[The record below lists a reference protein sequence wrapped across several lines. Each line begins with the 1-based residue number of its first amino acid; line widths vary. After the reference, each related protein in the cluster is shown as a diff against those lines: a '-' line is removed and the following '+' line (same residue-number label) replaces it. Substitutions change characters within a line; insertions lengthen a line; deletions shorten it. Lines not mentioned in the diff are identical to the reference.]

1 MAAASAGW
9 TVARDHGRAERG
21 FMEWALLEVLDPEDR
36 RDLLTHARRRH
47 FAKNETIFHEGDVG
61 ETLHLLSQGHV
72 AIRLSTDNG
81 DKCILR
87 VVGPGGWF
95 GELAVIAP
103 GERNATVIALDKV
116 VSLALPRQEVED
128 LRHQVPAFEEVLSRA
143 LVGELRRTSIALVEA
158 FFVPVERRVLRR
170 LAELAEL
177 YGPGATAVTLPLTQ
191 EEIAQFAG
199 TTRPTV
205 NKALQNAA
213 ATGLVALRR
222 GQVEV
227 IDRQTLGRAAR

>member
-1 MAAASAGW
+1 
-9 TVARDHGRAERG
+9 
-21 FMEWALLEVLDPEDR
+21 MEWALLEVLDPKER
-36 RDLLTHARRRH
+36 SDLLDHARRRH
-47 FAKNETIFHEGDVG
+47 FAKNETIFHEGDMG

-72 AIRLSTDNG
+72 AIRLSTATG

-87 VVGPGGWF
+87 VIGPGGWF

-103 GERNATVIALDKV
+103 AERNATVVALDKV

-128 LRHQVPAFEEVLSRA
+128 LRHRVAAFEEVLSQA
-143 LVGELRRTSIALVEA
+143 VVGELRRTSIALVEA

-177 YGPGATAVTLPLTQ
+177 YGPGTTAVSLPLTQ

-205 NKALQNAA
+205 NKVLQNAA
-213 ATGLVALRR
+213 TSGLVSLRR

-227 IDRQTLGRAAR
+227 IDRPRLVRAGR

>member
-1 MAAASAGW
+1 
-9 TVARDHGRAERG
+9 
-21 FMEWALLEVLDPEDR
+21 MEWALLEVLDPKDR
-36 RDLLTHARRRH
+36 TDLLAHARRRH

-72 AIRLSTDNG
+72 AIRLSTETG

-87 VVGPGGWF
+87 VIGPGGWF

-103 GERNATVIALDKV
+103 AERNATVVALDKV
-116 VSLALPRQEVED
+116 VSLALPRQEVDD
-128 LRHQVPAFEEVLSRA
+128 LRRRVPAFEAVLSQA

-170 LAELAEL
+170 LAELADL

-205 NKALQNAA
+205 NKVLQNAA
-213 ATGLVALRR
+213 ATGLVSLRR

-227 IDRQTLGRAAR
+227 VDRPRLVRAAR

>member
-1 MAAASAGW
+1 
-9 TVARDHGRAERG
+9 
-21 FMEWALLEVLDPEDR
+21 MEWALLEVLAPEDR
-36 RDLLTHARRRH
+36 TELLGNARRRH
-47 FAKNETIFHEGDVG
+47 FAKHETIFHEGDVG

-72 AIRLSTDNG
+72 AVRLTTPTG

-87 VVGPGGWF
+87 VIGPGGWF

-103 GERNATVIALDKV
+103 AERNATVIALDRV
-116 VSLALPRQEVED
+116 VSLALPREEVD
-128 LRHQVPAFEEVLSRA
+128 GLRRRVPAFERVLSEA
-143 LVGELRRTSIALVEA
+143 LVGELRRTSIALLEA

-177 YGPGATAVTLPLTQ
+177 YGPGGSSVTLPLTQ
-191 EEIAQFAG
+191 EEIAQVAG

-205 NKALQNAA
+205 NKVLQNAA
-213 ATGLVALRR
+213 ATGLVTLRR

-227 IDRQTLGRAAR
+227 VDRSRLARSAR

>member
-1 MAAASAGW
+1 
-9 TVARDHGRAERG
+9 
-21 FMEWALLEVLDPEDR
+21 LLA
-36 RDLLTHARRRH
+36 HARRRH

-72 AIRLSTDNG
+72 AIRLSTETG

-87 VVGPGGWF
+87 VIGPGGWF

-103 GERNATVIALDKV
+103 AERNATVLALDKV
-116 VSLALPRQEVED
+116 VSLALPRQEVD
-128 LRHQVPAFEEVLSRA
+128 GLRHRVPAFEEVLSRA
-143 LVGELRRTSIALVEA
+143 LVGELRRTSTALVEA

-177 YGPGATAVTLPLTQ
+177 YGSGATAVSLPLTQ

-205 NKALQNAA
+205 NKVLQNAA
-213 ATGLVALRR
+213 STGLLALRR

-227 IDRQTLGRAAR
+227 IDRPKLARAAR